1 MYLEGLPEAPSDSDL
16 ESDLKDLPQDEDE
29 GDGEGDGNQDTKDP
43 RSATLSEQLARL
55 TKTGGYGGR
64 SVVNFSEKNA
74 RRRVMR
80 KGGLRDQVAD
90 FFTAVL
96 KETNAVRGLG
106 KFPLK
111 LENVMEKMDE
121 GQDLLARIES
131 ADRDRVMA
139 EGARRLVVE
148 AGRAN
153 RGPMLGILAAPNVQG
168 QVSIGDLSSI
178 TGFSKSHVASCRR
191 TEVTIGPKPAST
203 FRDRQMPAGVTRKK
217 VPGIE
222 MVIC

>member
-111 LENVMEKMDE
+111 LESVMEKWMRAE
-121 GQDLLARIES
+121 ICWLALSRRIATGS
-131 ADRDRVMA
+131 WQKGPVVLSWRP
-139 EGARRLVVE
+139 GARTGDQCWGSWPLQTCKVRSRSVTS
-148 AGRAN
+148 
-153 RGPMLGILAAPNVQG
+153 AA
-168 QVSIGDLSSI
+168 
-178 TGFSKSHVASCRR
+178 
-191 TEVTIGPKPAST
+191 
-203 FRDRQMPAGVTRKK
+203 
-217 VPGIE
+217 
-222 MVIC
+222 